1 MMSRHDT
8 PRILIV
14 DDEPVMRMITQS
26 VLAQHEF
33 TVDVAES
40 AEEAL
45 SMMDQGDLPDLV
57 LLDVLMPGMNGF
69 EMCSALR
76 HQPRFMHLPIIMLTA
91 LDDQASIDQAY
102 RSGATDFI
110 TKPLNMPLLPHR
122 VRYLLRSAQAFRELV
137 ENQEILL
144 HTQHEARLGNWEM
157 DADGVVV
164 AASRQY
170 LDILGI
176 ASLPI
181 DEKRLN
187 ARVHRED
194 RAILMRARGELKS
207 GRPYHL
213 DYRLRSLN
221 DAEHWFHV
229 HETGFPTLDAQGAVV
244 GASGFTQDITARVAQ
259 EERIRYLAWH
269 DTVTGLNNRTR
280 LIELLERDVGGGAGT
295 ALAALFVNVDGLR
308 DISRVYG
315 QEVADNAIRVLS
327 GRLESMLETTGD
339 ASLGSSALACEARLA
354 RYDENS
360 FVIVLSG
367 DQGRDGLRAFAESV
381 VELLNQPMVVA
392 GEEFL
397 VRASVGIAYYPEDA
411 DGVSELLRRAMLV
424 ATHSDEGE
432 LHNLV
437 RFFDPLRDQEATQRM
452 VMERALRG
460 AVEQGGQL
468 QPWFQPKISAK
479 TGEVIGA
486 EVLLRWLHPEMGM
499 VSPGAFIPLAEETGL
514 IHPISKWLFETVCA
528 QVADWFRDGREV
540 GSLSINLSADSFFE
554 HRLVQF
560 VDDLLSRTAVPAT
573 QVIIE
578 LTESVLMR
586 DAETAR
592 RVIGALRGLGVRV
605 SLDDFGTGFSSLGY
619 LNRFAIDEIK
629 IDRSFITELEHDKRE
644 RALVQAV
651 IDLGHALGLQVVA
664 EGVETRA
671 QAELLRQ
678 MGCDIFQG
686 FLFAK
691 PMPADAFIHFELPE
705 FHPGLTV

>member
-1 MMSRHDT
+1 
-8 PRILIV
+8 
-14 DDEPVMRMITQS
+14 
-26 VLAQHEF
+26 
-33 TVDVAES
+33 
-40 AEEAL
+40 
-45 SMMDQGDLPDLV
+45 
-57 LLDVLMPGMNGF
+57 
-69 EMCSALR
+69 
-76 HQPRFMHLPIIMLTA
+76 
-91 LDDQASIDQAY
+91 
-102 RSGATDFI
+102 
-110 TKPLNMPLLPHR
+110 
-122 VRYLLRSAQAFRELV
+122 
-137 ENQEILL
+137 
-144 HTQHEARLGNWEM
+144 
-157 DADGVVV
+157 
-164 AASRQY
+164 
-170 LDILGI
+170 
-176 ASLPI
+176 
-181 DEKRLN
+181 
-187 ARVHRED
+187 
-194 RAILMRARGELKS
+194 
-207 GRPYHL
+207 
-213 DYRLRSLN
+213 
-221 DAEHWFHV
+221 
-229 HETGFPTLDAQGAVV
+229 
-244 GASGFTQDITARVAQ
+244 
-259 EERIRYLAWH
+259 
-269 DTVTGLNNRTR
+269 
-280 LIELLERDVGGGAGT
+280 
-295 ALAALFVNVDGLR
+295 VNVDGLR

-315 QEVADNAIRVLS
+315 QEIADNSIRVLS

-354 RYDENS
+354 RYDEHS
-360 FVIVLSG
+360 FLIVLSG

-381 VELLNQPMVVA
+381 IELLNQPMVVA

-397 VRASVGIAYYPEDA
+397 VRVSVGIAYYPEDA

-424 ATHSDEGE
+424 ATHSVEGE

-437 RFFDPLRDQEATQRM
+437 RFFDPQRDQEASQRM
-452 VMERALRG
+452 GMERALRG

-528 QVADWFRDGREV
+528 QVADWFRDGHEV

-664 EGVETRA
+664 EGVETHA

-678 MGCDIFQG
+678 MGCDVFQG

-691 PMPADAFIHFELPE
+691 PMPAHAFINFELRE